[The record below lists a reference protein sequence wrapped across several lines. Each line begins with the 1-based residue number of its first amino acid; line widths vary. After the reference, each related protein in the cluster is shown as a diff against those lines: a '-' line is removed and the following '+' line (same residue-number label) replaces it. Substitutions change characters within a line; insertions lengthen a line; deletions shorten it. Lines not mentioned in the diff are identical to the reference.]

1 MNHPSAS
8 SQTTYPLRWS
18 YALGWGLMAVGM
30 IALIVSVSQVALTS
44 YRGIKK
50 ISLPGAKVLTL
61 KEPGIYVGVYQHST
75 GNPVPAEELARL
87 EIQLSESSNGF
98 PVPLARLPG
107 AQVFSVGGQVGAVLF
122 QTEISEPGDYFLSA
136 VYPQGAPGPAIEGLL
151 IHESVQSNRADLVVG
166 IIVCLILNGFGI
178 FTLIKTSNLA
188 KKLQGPTPAKNIPGK
203 RPTTP
208 PPGKKK

>member
-1 MNHPSAS
+1 MTQPSS
-8 SQTTYPLRWS
+8 SAQSTYPLRWS

-30 IALIVSVSQVALTS
+30 IALVVSVSQVALTS

-61 KEPGIYVGVYQHST
+61 KEPGIYVGVYQHSND
-75 GNPVPAEELARL
+75 NPVPAEELSRL

-98 PVPLARLPG
+98 PVPLVRLSG

-136 VYPQGAPGPAIEGLL
+136 VYPQGVPGPTIEGLL

-166 IIVCLILNGFGI
+166 IIVCLVLNGFGV
-178 FTLIKTSNLA
+178 FTLIKTSKLA
-188 KKLQGPTPAKNIPGK
+188 KQLQQSSPVKNVPGK
-203 RPTTP
+203 RPPLP